1 MSKKTTYSCDICSKE
16 FEDYCIN
23 RFKRIFYESYKIGW
37 WKDRFD
43 ICDECL
49 DKIREAVKAGGKE

>member
-37 WKDRFD
+37 WNR
-43 ICDECL
+43 CD
-49 DKIREAVKAGGKE
+49 